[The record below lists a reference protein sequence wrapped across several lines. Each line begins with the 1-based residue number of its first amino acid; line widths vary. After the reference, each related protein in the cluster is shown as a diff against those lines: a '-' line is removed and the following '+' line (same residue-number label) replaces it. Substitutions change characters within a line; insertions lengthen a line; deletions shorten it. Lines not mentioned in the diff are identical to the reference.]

1 MPLVTPF
8 KSQARLEA
16 ENVIAC
22 EVNVPRYA
30 DAGGL
35 MSYGTST
42 TDADLEVGAFT
53 GRLFK
58 GAKPEDLPIVQWAKS
73 GISSLGPAFGAPKR
87 LPGTPRLSTI
97 SCRNRRA
104 VPVAREQ
111 RKLAAI
117 LAADVVG
124 YSRLMGAMRAARSA
138 AWQASQGTSPAQHSH
153 RPCQG
158 VTCPARRPRSDSC

>member
-58 GAKPEDLPIVQWAKS
+58 GAKPEDLPIVQSAKS

-124 YSRLMGAMRAARSA
+124 YSRLMGRDESGSLGRL
-138 AWQASQGTSPAQHSH
+138 ASIAGNVSSPAFASSL
-153 RPCQG
+153 
-158 VTCPARRPRSDSC
+158 PRGYLSSQTSS